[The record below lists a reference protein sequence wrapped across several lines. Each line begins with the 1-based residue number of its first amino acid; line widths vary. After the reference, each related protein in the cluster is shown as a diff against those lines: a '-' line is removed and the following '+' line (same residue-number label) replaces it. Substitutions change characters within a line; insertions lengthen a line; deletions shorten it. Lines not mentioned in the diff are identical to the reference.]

1 MHVKSTIT
9 NIDFSQELSLQDLSC
24 MSSQQEIRHKFDLDW
39 WKAGRNVVPKPQWQV
54 CNWIRR
60 DVVREQQDRS
70 KCRPGAAGQ
79 VEMSSWSRRTRRNVV
94 PERQDRSKCRPGAAG
109 QVEMSPR
116 SSKTGRNVVRGQQDR
131 SKAGQEFRSR
141 TANLF
146 LDIYIF
152 TYIYI
157 YISLYIYICICI
169 YIYREREREKER
181 ERETR
186 IYIYIYICVY
196 GICGT

>member
-9 NIDFSQELSLQDLSC
+9 NIDFSQKLSLQDLSC

-60 DVVREQQDRS
+60 GVVWEQQDRS

-94 PERQDRSKCRPGAAG
+94 PERQDRSKCRPGAGRNVVREQQDRARGRNVVLEQQGRSKCRPGAAG
-109 QVEMSPR
+109 QVEMS
-116 SSKTGRNVVRGQQDR
+116 SGS
-131 SKAGQEFRSR
+131 SR
-141 TANLF
+141 TGAG
-146 LDIYIF
+146 
-152 TYIYI
+152 
-157 YISLYIYICICI
+157 
-169 YIYREREREKER
+169 RVEKAKLAKAR
-181 ERETR
+181 RPT
-186 IYIYIYICVY
+186 
-196 GICGT
+196 GPGT

>member
-54 CNWIRR
+54 CSWIRR

-79 VEMSSWSRRTRRNVV
+79 VEMPFRSSRTIRNVV
-94 PERQDRSKCRPGAAG
+94 PEEQDRSKCRAGVAGQVEMTSWSSRTGRNVAEAAWTGRNVVVEPQDTSKCRPGAAG
-109 QVEMSPR
+109 QVEMSSGGSR
-116 SSKTGRNVVRGQQDR
+116 TGRNVVWEQQDR
-131 SKAGQEFRSR
+131 GRKGRKGEA
-141 TANLF
+141 
-146 LDIYIF
+146 
-152 TYIYI
+152 
-157 YISLYIYICICI
+157 
-169 YIYREREREKER
+169 RESSATNDK
-181 ERETR
+181 
-186 IYIYIYICVY
+186 
-196 GICGT
+196 GPGT